1 MSIRQIAYPET
12 ETEIKT
18 SHFKFKKL
26 KKKWGMTKTPLENSV
41 IYNVD
46 RERRLNY

>member
-1 MSIRQIAYPET
+1 MSIRQSAYPET

-26 KKKWGMTKTPLENSV
+26 KKIK
-41 IYNVD
+41 
-46 RERRLNY
+46 RRYDKNPTGKFSYI

>member
-1 MSIRQIAYPET
+1 MSIRQSAYPET

-26 KKKWGMTKTPLENSV
+26 KKNKEEVWQKPHWKIQLYIILIEKE
-41 IYNVD
+41 D
-46 RERRLNY
+46 